1 MDLLNFPEK
10 HWMRGESLPNV
21 NFFNPQKAKGKV
33 EWVSPSKANTRQYN
47 IEAKKG

>member
-10 HWMRGESLPNV
+10 HWMRGENLPNV

-33 EWVSPSKANTRQYN
+33 EWVSPSKANTKQYN